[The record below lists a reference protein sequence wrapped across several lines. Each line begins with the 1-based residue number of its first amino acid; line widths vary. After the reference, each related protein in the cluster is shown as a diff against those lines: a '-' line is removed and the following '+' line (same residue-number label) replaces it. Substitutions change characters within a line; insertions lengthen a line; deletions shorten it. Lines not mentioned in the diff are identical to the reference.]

1 MDMDSAAY
9 FVSGSILV
17 MLGFVVIAMGVV
29 AINNIFA
36 AYWQPVKLFTPDSWK
51 GFHPPPVHYE
61 QNEPPM
67 FKEPDTGPV
76 NVVTIKSTKDK
87 VDPK

>member
-17 MLGFVVIAMGVV
+17 MLGFVIIAMGIV

-36 AYWQPVKLFTPDSWK
+36 AYWQPVKLFTPDSWT
-51 GFHPPPVHYE
+51 GFYPPVQQEEANTPPP
-61 QNEPPM
+61 
-67 FKEPDTGPV
+67 
-76 NVVTIKSTKDK
+76 NVVTIKA
-87 VDPK
+87 PKEPK

>member
-17 MLGFVVIAMGVV
+17 MLGFIVIAMGIV

-36 AYWQPVKLFTPDSWK
+36 AYWQPVKLFTPDSWT
-51 GFHPPPVHYE
+51 GFNPPYRE
-61 QNEPPM
+61 EIIDKTDPPL
-67 FKEPDTGPV
+67 FEKEEV
-76 NVVTIKSTKDK
+76 KEVKKTK
-87 VDPK
+87 